1 MKKVPPGPGQTI
13 PLGPGPEFD
22 RIRGITQVLGKQGI
36 GIGDDCGLVREGDE
50 FFAFS
55 TDVSVEQI
63 HFRTDWIT
71 LEEAGWRASAGAL
84 SDLAADG
91 AAPAGLLCAVITPA
105 AAEESDLLQVMA
117 GVRAAAEFVNAP
129 VLGGDLSVGPC
140 WSLAVTVVGRT
151 RAPISRG
158 GAEPGDRVWITG
170 ALGGARAAL
179 ETWRRGEEPAPAAR
193 NCYAHPEP
201 RIAAGRWLARHGA
214 RAMID
219 VSDGLAGD
227 AGHLAAA
234 SEVALDIDLAAL
246 PVHPDVASAA
256 RRRGVPPAQF
266 AAEGGEDFELLVA
279 LPARFDA
286 AALFASECGIPLTPI
301 GSVVDGSGARFRQDG
316 RTIPLGG
323 YNHFG

>member
-1 MKKVPPGPGQTI
+1 MKKAPPSPGQSL

-36 GIGDDCGLVREGDE
+36 GLGDDCGLVREGDE

-55 TDVSVEQI
+55 TDVSVEHV

-71 LEEAGWRASAGAL
+71 LEEVGWRASAAAL

-91 AAPAGLLCAVITPA
+91 AAPAGVLCAVITPA
-105 AAEESDLLQVMA
+105 AATESDLLQIMT
-117 GVRAAAEFVNAP
+117 GVRSAAEFVNVP
-129 VLGGDLSVGPC
+129 VLGGDLSVGPV

-158 GAEPGDRVWITG
+158 GAEPGDRLWVTG

-179 ETWRRGEEPAPAAR
+179 ETWRRGEHPAPNAR
-193 NCYAHPEP
+193 ACYAHPEP

-227 AGHLAAA
+227 AGHVAAA
-234 SEVALDIDLAAL
+234 SEVALEVDLSAL
-246 PVHPDVASAA
+246 PVHADVPAVA
-256 RRRGVPPAQF
+256 RRRGVPPAHF

-279 LPARFDA
+279 LPSRFDA
-286 AALFASECGIPLTPI
+286 AALFANECGIPLTPI
-301 GSVVDGSGARFRQDG
+301 GTVLEGSGARFIQDG

-323 YNHFG
+323 FNHFG